1 MSVLVEHRGPVT
13 IVTFNRPEASNAL
26 DPATMIGLG
35 DALDTAAAD
44 DDVKAVIL
52 AGAGDRVF
60 CAGLDLRAF
69 AEGGV
74 EISDDVTA
82 GFRRLFRSRY
92 PKPLIAAANG
102 TVVAGG
108 FEVLLRCDLVVA
120 AEHIEFGLPE
130 VQRGLVAGAGV
141 TILPR
146 RIPMPV
152 VLELGLVGSRISAQR
167 ALELGLVNR
176 VVPRGEAVAE
186 ALVLAEAIAAN
197 GPLAVRLTKQLAYAQ
212 EDAVSPELWSRIDE
226 VTQTVMNSD
235 DAKEGARAF
244 VEKRTPNWTGAE
256 P

>member
-1 MSVLVEHRGPVT
+1 MSVLVEHRGPIT

-44 DDVKAVIL
+44 DEVKAVIL
-52 AGAGDRVF
+52 TGAGDRVF

-74 EISDDVTA
+74 EISDEVTA

-152 VLELGLVGSRISAQR
+152 VLELGLVGSRISAPR

-212 EDAVSPELWSRIDE
+212 EDEGSPALWTKINE
-226 VTQTVMNSD
+226 VTHTVMNSE

-244 VEKRTPNWTGAE
+244 VEKRPPNWTGR
-256 P
+256 

>member
-1 MSVLVEHRGPVT
+1 
-13 IVTFNRPEASNAL
+13 F
-26 DPATMIGLG
+26 
-35 DALDTAAAD
+35 
-44 DDVKAVIL
+44 L
-52 AGAGDRVF
+52 AGLVRRW
-60 CAGLDLRAF
+60 C

-74 EISDDVTA
+74 EISDEVTA
-82 GFRRLFRSRY
+82 GFRRVCRPRY

-167 ALELGLVNR
+167 ALELRLVNR
-176 VVPRGEAVAE
+176 VVPRGEAGAE
-186 ALVLAEAIAAN
+186 ARVA
-197 GPLAVRLTKQLAYAQ
+197 G
-212 EDAVSPELWSRIDE
+212 
-226 VTQTVMNSD
+226 
-235 DAKEGARAF
+235 
-244 VEKRTPNWTGAE
+244 
-256 P
+256 

>member
-1 MSVLVEHRGPVT
+1 MSVLVDRRGAVT

-35 DALDTAAAD
+35 DALDEAAAD
-44 DDVKAVIL
+44 DGVKAVIL
-52 AGAGDRVF
+52 TGAGDRVF

-69 AEGGV
+69 AAGGV
-74 EISDDVTA
+74 EISDEVTA

-92 PKPLIAAANG
+92 PKPLLAAANG

-212 EDAVSPELWSRIDE
+212 EDEVSPELWTKIDE
-226 VTQTVMNSD
+226 VTHTVMNSD

-244 VEKRTPNWTGAE
+244 VEKRPPSWTGR
-256 P
+256 

>member
-1 MSVLVEHRGPVT
+1 MSVFVDRRGAVT

-35 DALDTAAAD
+35 EALDEAAAD

-52 AGAGDRVF
+52 TGAGDRVF

-74 EISDDVTA
+74 EISDEVTA

-212 EDAVSPELWSRIDE
+212 EDAVSPELWTTIDE
-226 VTQTVMNSD
+226 VTHTVMNSD

-244 VEKRTPNWTGAE
+244 VEKRPPNWTGS
-256 P
+256 

>member
-35 DALDTAAAD
+35 DALDTASAD

-52 AGAGDRVF
+52 TGAGDRVF

-69 AEGGV
+69 ADGGV
-74 EISDDVTA
+74 EISDEVTA

-176 VVPRGEAVAE
+176 VVPRGEAVTE

-212 EDAVSPELWSRIDE
+212 EDEVSPELWTKIDE
-226 VTQTVMNSD
+226 VTHTVMNSD

-244 VEKRTPNWTGAE
+244 VEKRPPDWTGH
-256 P
+256 

>member
-1 MSVLVEHRGPVT
+1 MSVLVDRRGAVT
-13 IVTFNRPEASNAL
+13 VVTFNRPEASNAL

-35 DALDTAAAD
+35 DALDIAAAD
-44 DDVKAVIL
+44 DEVKVVIL
-52 AGAGDRVF
+52 TGAGDRVF

-69 AEGGV
+69 ADGGV
-74 EISDDVTA
+74 EISDEVTA

-130 VQRGLVAGAGV
+130 VERGLVAGAGV

-176 VVPRGEAVAE
+176 VVPRGGALAE
-186 ALVLAEAIAAN
+186 ALVLADAIAAN

-212 EDAVSPELWSRIDE
+212 EDEVSPELWTKIDE
-226 VTQTVMNSD
+226 VTHTVMNSD

-244 VEKRTPNWTGAE
+244 VEKRAPEWTGR
-256 P
+256 

>member
-1 MSVLVEHRGPVT
+1 
-13 IVTFNRPEASNAL
+13 F
-26 DPATMIGLG
+26 
-35 DALDTAAAD
+35 
-44 DDVKAVIL
+44 L
-52 AGAGDRVF
+52 AGLVRRW
-60 CAGLDLRAF
+60 C

-74 EISDDVTA
+74 EISDEVTA
-82 GFRRLFRSRY
+82 GFRRVCRPRY

-186 ALVLAEAIAAN
+186 ALGPAEEIAAD
-197 GPLAVRLTKQLAYAQ
+197 GPSA
-212 EDAVSPELWSRIDE
+212 
-226 VTQTVMNSD
+226 
-235 DAKEGARAF
+235 ARPHT
-244 VEKRTPNWTGAE
+244 R
-256 P
+256 

>member
-44 DDVKAVIL
+44 DDVKVVIL
-52 AGAGDRVF
+52 TGAGDRVF

-74 EISDDVTA
+74 EISDEVTA

-212 EDAVSPELWSRIDE
+212 EDEVSPELWTKIDE
-226 VTQTVMNSD
+226 VTHTVMNSD

-244 VEKRTPNWTGAE
+244 VEKRPPNWTGR
-256 P
+256 

>member
-1 MSVLVEHRGPVT
+1 VSVLVEHRGPVT

-44 DDVKAVIL
+44 DDVKVVIL
-52 AGAGDRVF
+52 TGAGDRVF

-74 EISDDVTA
+74 EISDEVTA

-212 EDAVSPELWSRIDE
+212 EDEVSPELWTKIDE
-226 VTQTVMNSD
+226 VTQTVMSSD

-244 VEKRTPNWTGAE
+244 VEKRAPNWTGS
-256 P
+256 

>member
-1 MSVLVEHRGPVT
+1 MSVLVDRRGAVT
-13 IVTFNRPEASNAL
+13 VVTFNRPEASNAL

-35 DALDTAAAD
+35 DALDIAAAD
-44 DDVKAVIL
+44 DEVKVVIL
-52 AGAGDRVF
+52 TGAGDRVF

-69 AEGGV
+69 ADGGV
-74 EISDDVTA
+74 EISDEVTA

-130 VQRGLVAGAGV
+130 VERGLVAGAGV

-176 VVPRGEAVAE
+176 VVPRGGALAE
-186 ALVLAEAIAAN
+186 ALVLADAIAAN

-212 EDAVSPELWSRIDE
+212 EDEVSPELWTKIDE
-226 VTQTVMNSD
+226 VTHTVMNSD

-244 VEKRTPNWTGAE
+244 VEKRPPEWTGR
-256 P
+256 

>member
-35 DALDTAAAD
+35 DALDTAAAA

-52 AGAGDRVF
+52 TGAGDRVF

-74 EISDDVTA
+74 EISDEVTA

-92 PKPLIAAANG
+92 LKPLIAAANG

-212 EDAVSPELWSRIDE
+212 EDEVSPELWTKIDE
-226 VTQTVMNSD
+226 VTHTVMNSD

-244 VEKRTPNWTGAE
+244 VEKRPPNWTGR
-256 P
+256 

>member
-52 AGAGDRVF
+52 TGAGDRVF

-74 EISDDVTA
+74 EISDEVTA

-176 VVPRGEAVAE
+176 LVPRGEAVAE

-212 EDAVSPELWSRIDE
+212 EDDVSPALWTKIDE
-226 VTQTVMNSD
+226 VTHTVMNSD

-244 VEKRTPNWTGAE
+244 VEKRPPNWTGR
-256 P
+256 

>member
-1 MSVLVEHRGPVT
+1 
-13 IVTFNRPEASNAL
+13 
-26 DPATMIGLG
+26 MIGLG

-44 DDVKAVIL
+44 DDVKVVIL
-52 AGAGDRVF
+52 TGAGDRVF

-74 EISDDVTA
+74 EISDEVTA

-212 EDAVSPELWSRIDE
+212 EDEVSPELWAKIDE
-226 VTQTVMNSD
+226 VTQTVMSSD

-244 VEKRTPNWTGAE
+244 VEKRPPNWTGR
-256 P
+256 

>member
-1 MSVLVEHRGPVT
+1 MSVLVDQRSAVT
-13 IVTFNRPEASNAL
+13 VVTFNRPEASNAL

-35 DALDTAAAD
+35 DALDAAAAD
-44 DDVKAVIL
+44 DDVKVVIL
-52 AGAGDRVF
+52 TGAGDRVF

-120 AEHIEFGLPE
+120 AEHVEFGLPE

-186 ALVLAEAIAAN
+186 ALVLADAIAAN

-212 EDAVSPELWSRIDE
+212 EDEVSPSLWTRIDE
-226 VTQTVMNSD
+226 VTKTVMSSA

-244 VEKRTPNWTGAE
+244 VEKRAPSWTGR
-256 P
+256 

>member
-1 MSVLVEHRGPVT
+1 MTVLVEHRGPVT

-44 DDVKAVIL
+44 DDVKVVIL
-52 AGAGDRVF
+52 TGAGDRVF

-197 GPLAVRLTKQLAYAQ
+197 GPLAVRLTKQLAYVQ
-212 EDAVSPELWSRIDE
+212 EDEVSPELWTRIDE
-226 VTQTVMNSD
+226 VTHTVMNSD

-244 VEKRTPNWTGAE
+244 VEKRAPNWTGR
-256 P
+256 

>member
-1 MSVLVEHRGPVT
+1 VSVLVEHRGPVT

-44 DDVKAVIL
+44 DDVKVVIL
-52 AGAGDRVF
+52 TGAGDRVF

-74 EISDDVTA
+74 EISDEVTA

-186 ALVLAEAIAAN
+186 AFVLAEAIAAN

-212 EDAVSPELWSRIDE
+212 EDEVSPELWTKIDE
-226 VTQTVMNSD
+226 VTQTVMSSD

-244 VEKRTPNWTGAE
+244 VDKRAPNWTGR
-256 P
+256 

>member
-44 DDVKAVIL
+44 NDVKAVIL
-52 AGAGDRVF
+52 TGAGDRVF

-74 EISDDVTA
+74 EISDEVTA

-212 EDAVSPELWSRIDE
+212 EDEVSPELWTKIDE
-226 VTQTVMNSD
+226 VTHTVMNSD

-244 VEKRTPNWTGAE
+244 VEKRPPNWTGR
-256 P
+256 

>member
-1 MSVLVEHRGPVT
+1 MSVLVEQRGAVT

-44 DDVKAVIL
+44 DDVKVVIL
-52 AGAGDRVF
+52 TGAGDRVF

-74 EISDDVTA
+74 EISDEVTA

-186 ALVLAEAIAAN
+186 ALILAEAIAAN

-212 EDAVSPELWSRIDE
+212 EDEVSPELWTKIDQ
-226 VTQTVMNSD
+226 VTHTVMNSD

-244 VEKRTPNWTGAE
+244 VDKRPPNWSGR
-256 P
+256 

>member
-35 DALDTAAAD
+35 DALDAAAAD
-44 DDVKAVIL
+44 DDVKVVIL
-52 AGAGDRVF
+52 TGAGDRVF

-74 EISDDVTA
+74 EISDEVTA

-130 VQRGLVAGAGV
+130 VKRGLVAGAGV

-197 GPLAVRLTKQLAYAQ
+197 GPLAVQLTKQLAYAQ
-212 EDAVSPELWSRIDE
+212 EDAVSPELWAKIDE

-244 VEKRTPNWTGAE
+244 GEKLPPNWTGR
-256 P
+256 

>member
-52 AGAGDRVF
+52 TGAGDRVF
-60 CAGLDLRAF
+60 CSGLDLRAF
-69 AEGGV
+69 ADGGV

-146 RIPMPV
+146 RIPMPM

-186 ALVLAEAIAAN
+186 AIVLAEAIAAN

-212 EDAVSPELWSRIDE
+212 EDAVSPELWAKIDE
-226 VTQTVMNSD
+226 VTHTVMNSD

-244 VEKRTPNWTGAE
+244 VEKRPANWTGR
-256 P
+256 

>member
-1 MSVLVEHRGPVT
+1 MSVLVEPRGPVT

-44 DDVKAVIL
+44 DDVKVVIL
-52 AGAGDRVF
+52 TGAGDRVF

-74 EISDDVTA
+74 EISDEVTA

-176 VVPRGEAVAE
+176 VVPSGEAVTE

-212 EDAVSPELWSRIDE
+212 EDEVSPELWTKIDE
-226 VTQTVMNSD
+226 VTHTVMNSD

-244 VEKRTPNWTGAE
+244 VEKRAPEWTGR
-256 P
+256 

>member
-44 DDVKAVIL
+44 DDVKVVIL
-52 AGAGDRVF
+52 TGAGDRVF

-74 EISDDVTA
+74 EISDEVTA

-197 GPLAVRLTKQLAYAQ
+197 GPLAVRLTKHLAYAQ
-212 EDAVSPELWSRIDE
+212 EDDVSPALWTKIDE
-226 VTQTVMNSD
+226 VTHTVMNSD

-244 VEKRTPNWTGAE
+244 VEKRPPNWTGR
-256 P
+256 

>member
-1 MSVLVEHRGPVT
+1 VSVLVEHRGPVT

-52 AGAGDRVF
+52 TGAGDRVF

-74 EISDDVTA
+74 EISDEVTA

-130 VQRGLVAGAGV
+130 VERGLVAGAGV

-212 EDAVSPELWSRIDE
+212 EDEVSPELWTKIDE
-226 VTQTVMNSD
+226 VTHTVMNSD

-244 VEKRTPNWTGAE
+244 VEKRPPNWTGR
-256 P
+256 